1 MKKSLAIL
9 MSVAFVDMLGF
20 AMIFPL
26 LPFYALRL
34 GGQAWVVGPLV
45 ASFSVAQLASAPL
58 WGRVS
63 DRYGRRPTLLIG
75 LSAAAI
81 AYVIFGLANSVWLLL
96 ASRLVQGAGGGTTG
110 VVQAY
115 VSDATEPAQRVRGL
129 GWLSSSTNAGVMIG
143 PAIGSLASHLGPA
156 APGLLAAAL
165 CVCNIVFA
173 WAYLPESKPTHL
185 KGAKRSIR
193 AAMREVVRHP
203 GAAQPRLIWIY
214 AVGMAAQGSLTAIL
228 ALYLQYRFGVTVKT
242 IGYFFVYIGF
252 LSVVLRALI
261 LGPLVD
267 RFGEARLVRAG
278 AVSLF
283 LAMLLFTLP
292 RTVPQLAVV
301 LLLFP
306 IGTALLFPAVTALVS
321 HESDPKELGQ
331 TMGVQQAYGGVARV
345 VGPMWSTPVFQLL
358 GPSVPFYFI
367 AGIVGVAGALAFQV
381 PIAVRVRPPVPAD

>member
-1 MKKSLAIL
+1 MRKSLAIL

-45 ASFSVAQLASAPL
+45 ASFSVAQLASSPL

-75 LSAAAI
+75 LSAAAV
-81 AYVIFGLANSVWLLL
+81 AYVIFGLAHSVWLLF

-115 VSDATEPAQRVRGL
+115 VSDATDPAQRVRGL
-129 GWLSSSTNAGVMIG
+129 GWLSASTNLGVMIG

-156 APGLLAAAL
+156 APGLVAAGL
-165 CVCNIVFA
+165 CVLNVLFA
-173 WAYLPESKPTHL
+173 WVYLPESSASRGRPR
-185 KGAKRSIR
+185 RSIR

-203 GAAQPRLIWIY
+203 AASQPRLIWIY
-214 AVGMAAQGSLTAIL
+214 AVGMLAQGSLTAVL
-228 ALYLQYRFGVTVKT
+228 ALYLQHRFGVTVKT

-267 RFGEARLVRAG
+267 RFGETRLARSG
-278 AVSLF
+278 AVSLM
-283 LAMLLFTLP
+283 LAMLLFPLP
-292 RTVPQLAVV
+292 HTVPLLALV

-331 TMGVQQAYGGVARV
+331 TMGVQQAFGGVARV
-345 VGPMWSTPVFQLL
+345 AGPSWATPVFQLL
-358 GPSVPFYFI
+358 GPSVPFFFI
-367 AGIVGVAGALAFQV
+367 AGILAVAVALAFRV
-381 PIAVRVRPPVPAD
+381 PIAPRAAAPVPAD

>member
-1 MKKSLAIL
+1 MKKSLGIL

-34 GGQAWVVGPLV
+34 GGHPWIVGPLV
-45 ASFSVAQLASAPL
+45 ASFSIAQLASAPV

-63 DRYGRRPTLLIG
+63 DRYGRRPTLIIG

-81 AYVIFGLANSVWLLL
+81 AYVIFGLANNIWLLF

-115 VSDATEPAQRVRGL
+115 VSDATEPSQRVRGL

-143 PAIGSLASHLGPA
+143 PAIGSLAAHLGPA
-156 APGLLAAAL
+156 APGLVAAGL
-165 CVCNIVFA
+165 CTCNILFA
-173 WAYLPESKPTHL
+173 WLYLPESKPTNL

-193 AAMREVVRHP
+193 SAMREVVRHP
-203 GAAQPRLIWIY
+203 GAPQPRLILIY
-214 AVGMAAQGSLTAIL
+214 AVGMAAQGSLTAVL
-228 ALYLQYRFGVTVKT
+228 ALYLKYRFGVTVKT

-252 LSVVLRALI
+252 LSVLLRALI

-267 RFGEARLVRAG
+267 RFGEGRLVRAG
-278 AVSLF
+278 AISLF
-283 LAMLLFTLP
+283 FAMLLFP
-292 RTVPQLAVV
+292 VPHTIPLLALV

-306 IGTALLFPAVTALVS
+306 IGTALLFPAVTAQVS

-331 TMGVQQAYGGVARV
+331 TMGVQQAYGGIARV
-345 VGPMWSTPVFQLL
+345 VGPMWATPVFEIL
-358 GPSVPFYFI
+358 GPAVPFFFI
-367 AGIVGVAGALAFQV
+367 AGIMGVAGALAFRV
-381 PIAVRVRPPVPAD
+381 PIKERAKVPVAAD